1 METKRNPLPR
11 LGAAVLVLTLAT
23 TALLSGT
30 MAKYTSTVSGT
41 DTARVA
47 KFDYT
52 VHQNEETVQL
62 LETATPLDIFG
73 TSADDTGVM
82 GTDDTNEQKLVAP
95 GMEGYFGF
103 TFTNKSEVAV
113 QATFDSLG
121 YENENGLPL
130 IYYFNGGYYSD
141 LYDGAYGAYTFFR
154 HEGDET
160 GVILDGDMD
169 DLLAALNGYQNMAA
183 VAGEPGGVSRE
194 AASFLAPTDKVTY
207 TQASVQ
213 LNWFWAYEARLT
225 TDDPSS
231 QPLLMDAYDT
241 ALGENGTYMVTM
253 APVVRMTQIDTYN
266 TDGITADAAGAQ
278 TWADGYAPA
287 YPDIPTVSG

>member
-1 METKRNPLPR
+1 
-11 LGAAVLVLTLAT
+11 
-23 TALLSGT
+23 
-30 MAKYTSTVSGT
+30 
-41 DTARVA
+41 
-47 KFDYT
+47 
-52 VHQNEETVQL
+52 
-62 LETATPLDIFG
+62 
-73 TSADDTGVM
+73 M
-82 GTDDTNEQKLVAP
+82 G
-95 GMEGYFGF
+95 
-103 TFTNKSEVAV
+103 
-113 QATFDSLG
+113 
-121 YENENGLPL
+121 
-130 IYYFNGGYYSD
+130 
-141 LYDGAYGAYTFFR
+141 FFR

>member
-1 METKRNPLPR
+1 MR
-11 LGAAVLVLTLAT
+11 LSLIHIL
-23 TALLSGT
+23 
-30 MAKYTSTVSGT
+30 
-41 DTARVA
+41 
-47 KFDYT
+47 
-52 VHQNEETVQL
+52 
-62 LETATPLDIFG
+62 
-73 TSADDTGVM
+73 
-82 GTDDTNEQKLVAP
+82 
-95 GMEGYFGF
+95 
-103 TFTNKSEVAV
+103 AV

-253 APVVRMTQIDTYN
+253 APVVRMTQIDTCLLY
-266 TDGITADAAGAQ
+266 TSRC
-278 TWADGYAPA
+278 
-287 YPDIPTVSG
+287 V